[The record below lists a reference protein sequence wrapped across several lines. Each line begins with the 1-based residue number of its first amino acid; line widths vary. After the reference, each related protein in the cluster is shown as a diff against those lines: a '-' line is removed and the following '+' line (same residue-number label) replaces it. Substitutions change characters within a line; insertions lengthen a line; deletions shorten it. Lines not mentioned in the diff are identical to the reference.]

1 MVRCTIAL
9 PPHYHLTTTSQHL
22 LALHWVGHL
31 EHVGHVGGVEALT
44 QDHKPNKPSERKAIE
59 ARGGKVVRGF
69 GCARVDGVLAV
80 SRALGDVSLKPH
92 GTPRSDVGIVCAC
105 RCLPVEC
112 HSFVSYYFTH
122 SFSRTRSHL
131 QR

>member
-1 MVRCTIAL
+1 MH
-9 PPHYHLTTTSQHL
+9 P
-22 LALHWVGHL
+22 
-31 EHVGHVGGVEALT
+31 GGIEALT

-92 GTPRSDVGIVCAC
+92 GAPR
-105 RCLPVEC
+105 PVEC
-112 HSFVSYYFTH
+112 HSFLSYYFTH
-122 SFSRTRSHL
+122 SCSRTISRL
-131 QR
+131 QDGDFGPYSLMFDV